1 MAAIMGSVLPEQEDI
16 SPVHIIQTTT
26 RKLLRRLSRNRFVHA
41 AIADRADL
49 SAFRRPPDLRVIAGV
64 SAITVSYIIGWPLVS
79 LLGAAAAY
87 YQNAALILIGGPVV
101 YGLSHLVFM
110 LGMYLAGAKY
120 SWIFLRWAVAR
131 AMIRLMNRYDLAV
144 PAPSLADVAVV
155 AGHDENQGRQAPQAA
170 APGHALD
177 RSRRQNGDHGKG

>member
-1 MAAIMGSVLPEQEDI
+1 MKSVEILVKHLV
-16 SPVHIIQTTT
+16 S
-26 RKLLRRLSRNRFVHA
+26 RLSRNRFVHA

-49 SAFRRPPDLRVIAGV
+49 SAFRRRPDLKVIAGV

-79 LLGAAAAY
+79 LLGVAAAY
-87 YQNAALILIGGPVV
+87 YQNAALILIGGPVA

-120 SWIFLRWAVAR
+120 SWIFMRWAVAR
-131 AMIRLMNRYDLAV
+131 GMIRLMNRYDLPV
-144 PAPSLADVAVV
+144 PAPSLANVAMM

-170 APGHALD
+170 GPGHD
-177 RSRRQNGDHGKG
+177 QRRSGGQHGDHGEG